1 MNSPDLVITSLSN
14 APRIII
20 PLVYEVPV
28 EVRKRR
34 PLPRKWSAHEHA
46 CHLAEVNPV
55 FLARLEKILSE
66 PTPKITSYL
75 PDKAEEEGT
84 LLKMDLDEAMDRFSR
99 DRENLV
105 VRLKELSEQDW
116 GRIADHEEYSHYSVL
131 IMFRHLAMHDMLHA
145 FRIEELLLKKD
156 WV

>member
-1 MNSPDLVITSLSN
+1 MNNPDLVIASLSS
-14 APRIII
+14 APKMII

-28 EVRKRR
+28 KYRKRR

-55 FLARLEKILSE
+55 FLARLDKILSE
-66 PTPKITSYL
+66 PTPRITSYL
-75 PDKAEEEGT
+75 PDKAEEEGA
-84 LLKMDLDEAMDRFSR
+84 LLKVDLDEAMDRFSR
-99 DRENLV
+99 DRANLV
-105 VRLKELSEQDW
+105 VRLKELGEHDW
-116 GRIADHEEYSHYSVL
+116 GRIADHEEYSHYSVF

-156 WV
+156 WA